1 MIITAIQEKP
11 SFKSQFKGF
20 LYRIFKTFLIPQEVL
35 LKTKDNVLHTS
46 NLLLAA
52 YLILKRA

>member
-11 SFKSQFKGF
+11 SFKSQFQGF
-20 LYRIFKTFLIPQEVL
+20 LYRNFKTFLIPQEVL
-35 LKTKDNVLHTS
+35 SKTKDNVLHTS

>member
-11 SFKSQFKGF
+11 SFKSQFQGF
-20 LYRIFKTFLIPQEVL
+20 LYRNFKTFLIPQEIL
-35 LKTKDNVLHTS
+35 LKTKDVLHTS

>member
-11 SFKSQFKGF
+11 SFKSQFQGF
-20 LYRIFKTFLIPQEVL
+20 LYRNFKTYLNPQEIL
-35 LKTKDNVLHTS
+35 LKTKDVLHTS